1 MKKKAQAPPATISP
15 RRYYLPFVFTLLMGV
30 AIVVAAVWFQ
40 LKRGGPLSWSGP
52 GQVFVFGLLIIG
64 LSLLIFRWARKEMR
78 REEKKAE
85 WIATLPRIPK
95 LRSGKLPPAEKFRI
109 YDLERA
115 TLIGRLPR
123 VQLQLLIDSYDA
135 WGVGQNDFLL
145 LDETIQALAK
155 RGTDGELLSFLK
167 TTLGKRGSVEIRWT
181 SDPEPESVSS

>member
-1 MKKKAQAPPATISP
+1 MKKKPQAPPAAISH
-15 RRYYLPFVFTLLMGV
+15 RRYYFPFVFTLIMGL

-40 LKRGGPLSWSGP
+40 VKRGGSLSWSGP
-52 GQVFVFGLLIIG
+52 GQVFVFGVIIIA

-85 WIATLPRIPK
+85 WLTTLPRIPK

-123 VQLQLLIDSYDA
+123 VHVQLLIDSYDA

-145 LDETIQALAK
+145 LDETIEALAK
-155 RGTDGELLSFLK
+155 RGTEPELLSFLR
-167 TTLGKRGSVEIRWT
+167 TALGKRGSVEIRWT
-181 SDPEPESVSS
+181 SDPEPEGVSS